1 MAQTVWWLVDRDSAR
16 CRVDTGGVLVGRSA
30 RCDFVLR
37 DPKASRSQAIVYAN
51 ANGDRPKLLVLG
63 KGRMTVN
70 GVPAERETTL
80 DEGDRIAVPGMELH
94 VESSAAAPEHDN
106 EGWVLD
112 RPGGGLVGL
121 SHAPFTIGGHA
132 ADDLHIEGWLDHALT
147 LHFAQGRLLLTT
159 QVPLEVD
166 GVAVETGG
174 MVALSPGSRM
184 VLAGQSLRVIGGG
197 DFGTGST
204 VLTGQ
209 GADAVHPDRVE
220 LEFLP
225 RGGRLRVHAASKQY
239 GVYLPGQ
246 RCDLMALLLQPPE
259 PHRPGD
265 ILEDDLVISR
275 VWPSQPRTR
284 LDLNTLIYRLRR
296 DLVSAG
302 IDATTFV
309 VRAAGGGGTKF
320 GLAKDVDIRVA

>member
-1 MAQTVWWLVDRDSAR
+1 M
-16 CRVDTGGVLVGRSA
+16 GRSA

-37 DPKASRSQAIVYAN
+37 DPRGSRSQAIVYVD
-51 ANGDRPKLLVLG
+51 GDRPKLLVLG
-63 KGRMTVN
+63 KGRTTVN
-70 GVPAERETTL
+70 GVPTERETAL
-80 DEGDRIAVPGMELH
+80 AEGDRIAVPGMELQ
-94 VESSAAAPEHDN
+94 VESAPAAIDRDN

-132 ADDLHIEGWLDHALT
+132 SDDLQVEGWSDHALT
-147 LHFAQGRLLLTT
+147 LHLAQGRLLLTAHAA
-159 QVPLEVD
+159 LDVD
-166 GVAVETGG
+166 GVPVGRGG
-174 MVALSPGSRM
+174 LVALSPGSR
-184 VLAGQSLRVIGGG
+184 VTYAGQTLRVIAGG
-197 DFGTGST
+197 DFGNGST
-204 VLTGQ
+204 VLTGA
-209 GADAVHPDRVE
+209 GTDPAHPDRVE

-225 RGGRLRVHAASKQY
+225 RGGRLRVNVASKQY
-239 GVYLPGQ
+239 GVFLPGQ

-275 VWPSQPRTR
+275 VWPTQSRTR

-296 DLVSAG
+296 DLVRAG

-309 VRAAGGGGTKF
+309 VRAAGGGGTRL